1 MSKETKPQLGNNEEV
16 DLSQLFKLIGNSF
29 DRFFKF
35 IGGIFNKLFLAFV
48 WMVFFTK
55 KHFIKIAIVG
65 VLGFALGFLK
75 EKISEPVYKSYC
87 IVKQNYNSG
96 EYLYNSVSDIND
108 LVQQKDL
115 NTLEKIIGNQSIEI
129 SSILGFEIEPV
140 VTEQEKLRKYDNYL
154 KTLDSVV
161 ASKVQYED
169 FLEDDKDYTNKYQQ
183 LTIKSKSRNNFNEIF
198 KKIITTVETSDF
210 YKREQEKDIKQLNRS
225 KKAIEEALIKSDS
238 LQNTYKKVLEIS
250 SDKLNGSEIGIT
262 LEGTNNIEKTKE
274 FDLYINDIKLRRELV
289 QIEREIDNKENI
301 IEIISSSQNNGAID
315 NKIDVSGFAISPK
328 LFYAF
333 LFSFTAFLVLLGL
346 RFIKFLEKYR

>member
-238 LQNTYKKVLEIS
+238 LQNTYKK
-250 SDKLNGSEIGIT
+250 
-262 LEGTNNIEKTKE
+262 
-274 FDLYINDIKLRRELV
+274 
-289 QIEREIDNKENI
+289 
-301 IEIISSSQNNGAID
+301 
-315 NKIDVSGFAISPK
+315 
-328 LFYAF
+328 
-333 LFSFTAFLVLLGL
+333 SFRDF
-346 RFIKFLEKYR
+346 F